1 MSNDTDFKL
10 KFSCPTLEQLEHVL
24 AYLDFKIERWRSW
37 QAREGL
43 TSELE
48 ARVGAQSAAT
58 VVSWGFGIQSEI
70 QITPRSGRAS
80 VMATAWAN
88 QNGRNVYISGDDGEI
103 ADLRRRFSFLRIKGR
118 YKDEYGTTGDV

>member
-24 AYLDFKIERWRSW
+24 AYLNFKKRRWDSW
-37 QAREGL
+37 KARGGL
-43 TSELE
+43 SSELE

-58 VVSWGFGIQSEI
+58 VVSWGFDIQSEI
-70 QITPRSGRAS
+70 QVTRRSGRAS
-80 VMATAWAN
+80 VVATAWAN
-88 QNGRNVYISGDDGEI
+88 QNFGNIHISGDDGEI

-118 YKDEYGTTGDV
+118 YKDEYGDIGDV